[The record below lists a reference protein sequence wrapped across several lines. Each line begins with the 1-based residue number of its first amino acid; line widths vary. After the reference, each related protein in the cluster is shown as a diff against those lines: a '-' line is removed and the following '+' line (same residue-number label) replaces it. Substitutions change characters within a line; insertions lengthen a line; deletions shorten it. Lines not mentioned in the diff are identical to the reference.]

1 MTLWIRGTRDGSPG
15 AVPRGFGAGYIRYSP
30 SAWYAELDSGKY
42 DPPVIS
48 PVCHYN
54 CCNGLVLLVPSGLHT
69 WITYQTHQPHQTALG
84 RVGKP
89 PGILYTIS
97 SGIII
102 IHIPPDSIP
111 SGHPSAPCP
120 ILFYHILSRFLAMSP
135 RWWNLGILKDT
146 FLPFLVLVSTRNIQD
161 GGVNGVLE

>member
-30 SAWYAELDSGKY
+30 SAWYTELDSGKY

-54 CCNGLVLLVPSGLHT
+54 CCNGSVLLVPSGLHT

-111 SGHPSAPCP
+111 SGHPPAPP
-120 ILFYHILSRFLAMSP
+120 RYYLTMFLLTFYQHYKRL
-135 RWWNLGILKDT
+135 T
-146 FLPFLVLVSTRNIQD
+146 FGHPKR
-161 GGVNGVLE
+161 

>member
-30 SAWYAELDSGKY
+30 SAWYTELDSGKY

-54 CCNGLVLLVPSGLHT
+54 CCNGSVLLVPSGLHT

-111 SGHPSAPCP
+111 SGHPPAHSHFLLKHGFS
-120 ILFYHILSRFLAMSP
+120 LFCKIFM
-135 RWWNLGILKDT
+135 LKC
-146 FLPFLVLVSTRNIQD
+146 SKR
-161 GGVNGVLE
+161 